1 MPDPLADVS
10 VSVCV
15 APGIQAQFDAVKVAR
30 LIRHVNTIVSTIQE
44 AMYPA
49 ETQTQSY
56 PDSTFP
62 PPQGMLTFDSF
73 RGDSP
78 GLGTGTGAGQER
90 AIVTAAMRERGI
102 ESCAPLSPEGFIAP
116 GQTVSST
123 HCFVDVTVDLPLIS
137 IELLVSDCHSVTL
150 SVTRVETHVLVR
162 QNDLQVYFAVGT
174 LLLLDSLRGADRES
188 IIFTPPLST
197 EQQKQQK
204 RHKQRRKLLLSPPT
218 TTGTADSSDDFHR
231 QNRGHSFDS
240 ELPSTSSALRDT
252 VHRFGC
258 DHLTSSLISV
268 TYTFLYTRQSPL
280 FRNHG
285 QELSIEFSSLGV
297 SIDEEAVRRLKPF
310 VEMLAREMKAG
321 ELKATSQSMV
331 SGVASSAPVVAAVGP
346 IGLLVTVSIGSV
358 SLSLMRA
365 QDVTKSPIQV
375 HSHGHCTPIRA
386 LSSPSVLE
394 DSYSVEV
401 TDLYSVTDTRHSTA
415 ADVRLRSFTVKD
427 CRPVS
432 RGYVYKEMLCR
443 STLGSEHNSE
453 GHSSIGR
460 KRAQGS
466 KTLQDDDSDIL
477 TIAYREESKHAGTV
491 EVEVRNIACFIAVD
505 SVVDLAAVATPNVA
519 AVMEVCVALSGQV
532 AGVEE
537 EERGRATPTRGDADY
552 PYSVLRSAQSSSFSA
567 AVSGKPFSND
577 SLHMSIRAIPGS
589 AEREMERDGRRGVVP
604 LVRQASLGPRSRI
617 SGERAMS
624 FNGSGNTTGNGCNK
638 SNTNTPTR
646 GDRSGVHP
654 SVNST
659 TATAPFLLHAIVSVV
674 SPRLLLL
681 ENPESA
687 DSRAIVVRSG
697 VSVHYCN
704 NTKPDAVTMETL
716 HVSLQ
721 TLEMFALTGLTQGRP
736 QQIGELRLYYPN
748 VLQVVVEVDKHP
760 ALR

>member
-1 MPDPLADVS
+1 MSVQLPDPLADVS

-44 AMYPA
+44 AMYP
-49 ETQTQSY
+49 TQTHTHSQSY
-56 PDSTFP
+56 TESA
-62 PPQGMLTFDSF
+62 PQGLISFDSF
-73 RGDSP
+73 SMRGDGSTP
-78 GLGTGTGAGQER
+78 GPSSS
-90 AIVTAAMRERGI
+90 IVTAAMRDMGTEG
-102 ESCAPLSPEGFIAP
+102 SALLSPEGFIAP
-116 GQTVSST
+116 GQTPPST

-174 LLLLDSLRGADRES
+174 LLLVDSLRGKDRES
-188 IIFTPPLST
+188 IIFTPPLSVD
-197 EQQKQQK
+197 QQKQQK
-204 RHKQRRKLLLSPPT
+204 RHKQRRKLLLSPST
-218 TTGTADSSDDFHR
+218 TTGTVDSSDDLHLKDKE
-231 QNRGHSFDS
+231 RGYSFDL
-240 ELPSTSSALRDT
+240 ELPSTSTPSVLRDS

-280 FRNHG
+280 FRHHG

-310 VEMLAREMKAG
+310 VEMLAREMKSG
-321 ELKATSQSMV
+321 EVKAASSMV
-331 SGVASSAPVVAAVGP
+331 PGVGAASSAPVVAAVGP

-358 SLSLMRA
+358 SLTLMRA
-365 QDVTKSPIQV
+365 QDIKKAPTHMQAHV
-375 HSHGHCTPIRA
+375 HAHSFTPIRV
-386 LSSPSVLE
+386 LSSPSILE
-394 DSYSVEV
+394 ESYSVEV
-401 TDLYSVTDTRHSTA
+401 TDLYSMTDMRHSTA

-460 KRAQGS
+460 KRNAQGP
-466 KTLQDDDSDIL
+466 KTRQDDDSDIL

-491 EVEVRNIACFIAVD
+491 EVEVRNIASFIAVD
-505 SVVDLAAVATPNVA
+505 SVVELAAVATLNVA
-519 AVMEVCVALSGQV
+519 AVMEVCVALLGQT
-532 AGVEE
+532 AVED
-537 EERGRATPTRGDADY
+537 EERGRVEPARSDADY
-552 PYSVLRSAQSSSFSA
+552 PYSVPRSAQSSPFSA
-567 AVSGKPFSND
+567 AVSGKYTQDP
-577 SLHMSIRAIPGS
+577 LHGTRARPGS
-589 AEREMERDGRRGVVP
+589 AESEKDREREGRRGVVP
-604 LVRQASLGPRSRI
+604 LIRQRSVGPRSRI

-624 FNGSGNTTGNGCNK
+624 FNGNGN

-646 GDRSGVHP
+646 ADRSGVQTP
-654 SVNST
+654 VNST
-659 TATAPFLLHAIVSVV
+659 GTAPFLLNAIVSVV

-681 ENPESA
+681 EDPESA

-704 NTKPDAVTMETL
+704 NAKPDTVTMETL
-716 HVSLQ
+716 HISLQ
-721 TLEMFALTGLTQGRP
+721 TLEVFALTGLTQGRP
-736 QQIGELRLYYPN
+736 QQIGEIRLFSIQM
-748 VLQVVVEVDKHP
+748 LCK
-760 ALR
+760 